1 MTATGARVS
10 GARVPGA
17 RVRGACVR
25 ATYRRIAPFYD
36 LLDAPFERGRYAA
49 LRGVLFAGLEG
60 RLLDAGIGTGR
71 NIPFYP
77 PGVQAVGIDLSRPML
92 ARARKRRT
100 ALGRNVPLAVMDVV
114 RTGFPDASFDA
125 VVASFVFCVLDESL
139 QRPALAELAR
149 ILKPGGTL
157 RLLDYSLSARPWR
170 RFAMALW
177 APWVRWAYGA
187 SFARTPRRHL
197 EPAGFEIEEDRFLT
211 ADILRY
217 LSARRLAP

>member
-77 PGVQAVGIDLSRPML
+77 PGIQAIGIDLSPPML

-100 ALGRNVPLAVMDVV
+100 TLGRNVPLAAMDVT

-125 VVASFVFCVLDESL
+125 VVASFLFCVLEDGL

-149 ILKPGGTL
+149 ILRPGGTL

-197 EPAGFEIEEDRFLT
+197 APAGFEIEEDRFLT